1 MISASSP
8 KAKLFMTTLPEL
20 LRPVGSCEEWTLT
33 LRLLALMT
41 SRGTLSQ
48 LTFVDHCRGP

>member
-20 LRPVGSCEEWTLT
+20 LHLVGSCEEWTLT
-33 LRLLALMT
+33 FRILALMT